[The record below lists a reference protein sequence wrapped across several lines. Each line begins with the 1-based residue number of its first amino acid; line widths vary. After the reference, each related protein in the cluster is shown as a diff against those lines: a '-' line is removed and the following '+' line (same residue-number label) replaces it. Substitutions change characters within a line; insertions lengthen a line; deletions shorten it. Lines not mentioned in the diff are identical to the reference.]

1 MNQLIKT
8 ALPAALL
15 AALPLTADAGLI
27 LGWET
32 WASGSEAASTAV
44 GDITGLGVESGDWRE
59 SNRAASNDGTF
70 GTAAGASTATGAAS
84 TGTYI
89 GQTGGSGSYAFTIT
103 AGVDQVILETFHFD
117 ARRKRNNS
125 PENWS
130 VDVVAGDISL
140 VNLGSGSLGN
150 TLGTIGP
157 SDHDDFDLDMT
168 GLADNVLDPGQSAT
182 VRISWSGGN
191 PTNSDQRTY
200 MDNVGFSGQVVPEPA
215 SLALLSLGG
224 LMIARRR
231 RSMR

>member
-1 MNQLIKT
+1 MNPLKT
-8 ALPAALL
+8 TLSTALL
-15 AALPLTADAGLI
+15 AAAPLTADAGLI

-44 GDITGLGVESGDWRE
+44 GDITGLAVESGDWRE

-70 GTAAGASTATGAAS
+70 GTVAGAALPTGGARS
-84 TGTYI
+84 GTYI

-103 AGVDQVILETFHFD
+103 AGADQLILETFHFD

-130 VDVVAGDISL
+130 VDIVAGDISNA
-140 VNLGSGSLGN
+140 NLGSGALGN

-182 VRISWSGGN
+182 MRISWSGGN

-200 MDNVGFSGQVVPEPA
+200 MDNVGFSGQVVPEPT
-215 SLALLSLGG
+215 SLAMLAFAG
-224 LMIARRR
+224 LALARRR
-231 RSMR
+231 RSAQ